1 MGRVIKIGEEREVG
15 IEITSADGTNFM
27 VTATYEY
34 KDPAGNIVASGPAQ
48 VDGHKVFVLLKPTV
62 SNRSPVVFTCTVTP
76 LDQQGQ
82 ADPSKNVEKLII
94 PVLVIVP

>member
-1 MGRVIKIGEEREVG
+1 MGRVIQVGEEREIG
-15 IEITSADGTNFM
+15 IELFSTDGTNFM

-34 KDPAGNIVASGPAQ
+34 KDPAGNILASGPAQ

-62 SNRSPVVFTCTVTP
+62 SNRNPVVFTCTITP

-82 ADPSKNVEKLII
+82 PDPNKNQEKLIV
-94 PVLVIVP
+94 PVPVIVP